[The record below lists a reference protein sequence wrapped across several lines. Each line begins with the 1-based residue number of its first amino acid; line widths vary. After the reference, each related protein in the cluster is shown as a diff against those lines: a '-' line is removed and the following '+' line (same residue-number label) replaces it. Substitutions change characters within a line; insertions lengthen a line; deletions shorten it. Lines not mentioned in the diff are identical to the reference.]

1 MLKKDN
7 KKRKKLIKAIK
18 TTSKEMKMQNTTKT
32 GRIVTKN
39 RKKMTKNMKMRN
51 RM

>member
-7 KKRKKLIKAIK
+7 KKRQKLSKAIK
-18 TTSKEMKMQNTTKT
+18 MTNKEVNIQNTTKT
-32 GRIVTKN
+32 GRIVTKI